1 MNSVS
6 APDAVRQLLDKGA
19 LDEAERL
26 IARHAGDLTP
36 LDRLSLSYRAANG
49 RKDFVQAENLAR
61 AVLALRPDL
70 PSSHDMLAFA
80 LNNQARYY
88 DGLAAA
94 DEGLARFADHPRL
107 LERSYRS
114 ARALGMTARA
124 IGILERLIALGV
136 DPDRQHAQ
144 LGRIYLQI
152 YRGGDALRHFHAALE
167 AGHDRKALITEI
179 AKAAERAGL
188 FDAAKGYWLEAR
200 DAGAATL
207 HEAAEAV
214 LRINQHRLSAKEH
227 TVADGG
233 LDALLA
239 LNAEEGLALTGRDVT
254 AWRRPGAP
262 DLVLIFGGLQ
272 SLMGAAPPAIPQT
285 LLSDHRVN
293 VLSFSDPTRQ
303 LMLAGLPSLA
313 ADYKGTVKALRRLIE
328 AWGIE
333 RVTVIAYSAGGYSGL
348 RYALDLKVDRVLMM
362 AGSVVPPPRSDNV
375 LLADLLQRLGHM
387 LMDTRKEVEARGA
400 DIDITLAYGTASPE
414 DVWQA
419 NHLAGLANVTLRPLA
434 GVTTHYLAT
443 THHHDPLIREVL
455 GETRPA
461 MREPAHPDEPDPA
474 CDLPVGESPAAG

>member
-6 APDAVRQLLDKGA
+6 APDTVRQLLDKGA

-26 IARHAGDLTP
+26 IARHAGEMSP
-36 LDRLSLSYRAANG
+36 LDRLTLSYRVANAQ
-49 RKDFVQAENLAR
+49 RDFARAENLAR

-70 PSSHDMLAFA
+70 PSSHEMLAFA

-124 IGILERLIALGV
+124 IGILERLIALGIE
-136 DPDRQHAQ
+136 PAKQHAQ
-144 LGRIYLQI
+144 MGRIYLQL
-152 YRGGDALRHFHAALE
+152 YRGADALRHFHSALE
-167 AGHDRKALITEI
+167 AGHDRKALITQI
-179 AKAAERAGL
+179 SSAAERAGL
-188 FDAAKGYWLEAR
+188 FDAAKSYWLEAR
-200 DAGAATL
+200 DAGAATP
-207 HEAAEAV
+207 HEAAEAIV
-214 LRINQHRLSAKEH
+214 RINQHRASEKDHAA
-227 TVADGG
+227 ADGG
-233 LDALLA
+233 LEALLA
-239 LNAEEGLALTGRDVT
+239 MDAEEGLALTGRDVT

-262 DLVLIFGGLQ
+262 DLVIIFGGLQ
-272 SLMGAAPPAIPQT
+272 SLMGVAPPSIPQT

-293 VLSFSDPTRQ
+293 ALSFSDPTRQ
-303 LMLAGLPSLA
+303 LMLGGIPSLA

-328 AWGIE
+328 AWEIE
-333 RVTVIAYSAGGYSGL
+333 RVTVIAYSAGGYSAL
-348 RYALDLKVDRVLMM
+348 RYALDLKVHRVLMM

-400 DIDITLAYGTASPE
+400 DIDITLAYGTESPE

-419 NHLAGLANVTLRPLA
+419 NHLAGLPNVTLRPLE

-455 GETRPA
+455 GETRLA
-461 MREPAHPDEPDPA
+461 KCEPGRPDEPDPA
-474 CDLPVGESPAAG
+474 CDLPVGESPAA